1 MSVILNVSQVEKY
14 FGSQGSVT
22 RALDNISF
30 RVEKGEFLGIMGPS
44 GSGKSTL
51 LNCIAGID
59 SVSTG
64 HIYME
69 DEDITMMKQPQ
80 MSAFRRKHLGLLFQD
95 LNLLDTLNAREN
107 IALSLTMQ
115 MSSPKEIHQ
124 RIDAL
129 AKAMGIEELL
139 SCYPW
144 QLSGGKKQ
152 CVACARALIKE
163 PRLILADEPTGAL
176 DSASSQMLM
185 RTLESINQNMHSTI
199 MMVTHD
205 PFSASYAKRIL
216 FIKDGRIFNELI
228 RGDDSRR
235 DFFQRILEVTTLL
248 GGDVV
253 SGY

>member
-1 MSVILNVSQVEKY
+1 
-14 FGSQGSVT
+14 
-22 RALDNISF
+22 
-30 RVEKGEFLGIMGPS
+30 
-44 GSGKSTL
+44 
-51 LNCIAGID
+51 
-59 SVSTG
+59 
-64 HIYME
+64 
-69 DEDITMMKQPQ
+69 MMKQPQ

-115 MSSPKEIHQ
+115 MSPPKEIHQ

-144 QLSGGKKQ
+144 QLSGGQKQ

-205 PFSASYAKRIL
+205 PFSASYARRIL
-216 FIKDGRIFNELI
+216 FIKDGHIFNELI
-228 RGDDSRR
+228 RGDDSRKA
-235 DFFQRILEVTTLL
+235 FFQRILEVTTLL

-253 SGY
+253 SAY

>member
-1 MSVILNVSQVEKY
+1 
-14 FGSQGSVT
+14 
-22 RALDNISF
+22 
-30 RVEKGEFLGIMGPS
+30 MGPS
-44 GSGKSTL
+44 GSGKCTL

-95 LNLLDTLNAREN
+95 LNLLVTLNAREN

-115 MSSPKEIHQ
+115 MSPPKEIHQ

-144 QLSGGKKQ
+144 QLSGGQKQ

-205 PFSASYAKRIL
+205 PFSASYARRIL
-216 FIKDGRIFNELI
+216 FIKDGHIFNELI
-228 RGDDSRR
+228 RGDDSRKA
-235 DFFQRILEVTTLL
+235 FFQRILEVTTLL

-253 SGY
+253 SAY

>member
-14 FGSQGSVT
+14 FGGSGSVN

-30 RVEKGEFLGIMGPS
+30 TVEKGEFLGIMGPS
-44 GSGKSTL
+44 CSGKSTL
-51 LNCIAGID
+51 LNCVAGIV

-64 HIYME
+64 HIFIGSR
-69 DEDITMMKQPQ
+69 DITLLKQPA

-95 LNLLDTLNAREN
+95 LNLLETLDAYEN
-107 IALSLTMQ
+107 IALSLSMQ
-115 MSSPKEIHQ
+115 MCAPNEIHR
-124 RIDAL
+124 RIL
-129 AKAMGIEELL
+129 AIAQMMGIEDLL
-139 SCYPW
+139 SRYPW
-144 QLSGGKKQ
+144 QLSGGQKQ
-152 CVACARALIKE
+152 CVTCARALVKS
-163 PRLILADEPTGAL
+163 PALILADEPTGAL
-176 DSASSQMLM
+176 DSASSGMLM
-185 RTLESINQNMHSTI
+185 RTLETINQHTHNTI

>member
-14 FGSQGSVT
+14 FGGSGSVN

-30 RVEKGEFLGIMGPS
+30 TVEKGEFLGIMGPS

-51 LNCIAGID
+51 L
-59 SVSTG
+59 
-64 HIYME
+64 
-69 DEDITMMKQPQ
+69 KQPA

-95 LNLLDTLNAREN
+95 LNLLETLDAYEN
-107 IALSLTMQ
+107 IALSLSMQ
-115 MSSPKEIHQ
+115 MCAPNEIHR
-124 RIDAL
+124 RIL
-129 AKAMGIEELL
+129 AIAQMMGIEDLL
-139 SCYPW
+139 SRYPW
-144 QLSGGKKQ
+144 QLSGGQKQ
-152 CVACARALIKE
+152 CVTCARALVKS
-163 PRLILADEPTGAL
+163 PALILADEPTGAL
-176 DSASSQMLM
+176 DSASSGMLM
-185 RTLESINQNMHSTI
+185 RTLETINQHTHNTI

>member
-115 MSSPKEIHQ
+115 MSPPKEIHQ

-139 SCYPW
+139 SCYP
-144 QLSGGKKQ
+144 
-152 CVACARALIKE
+152 C
-163 PRLILADEPTGAL
+163 
-176 DSASSQMLM
+176 SSQ
-185 RTLESINQNMHSTI
+185 
-199 MMVTHD
+199 
-205 PFSASYAKRIL
+205 A
-216 FIKDGRIFNELI
+216 GRSNVSPVPAPS
-228 RGDDSRR
+228 SRSR
-235 DFFQRILEVTTLL
+235 
-248 GGDVV
+248 V
-253 SGY
+253 SSLRMNRPAHWIPPAHRC

>member
-22 RALDNISF
+22 RTLDNISF

-115 MSSPKEIHQ
+115 MSPPKEIHQ

-144 QLSGGKKQ
+144 QLSGGQKQ

-205 PFSASYAKRIL
+205 PFSASYARRIL
-216 FIKDGRIFNELI
+216 FIKDGHIFNELI
-228 RGDDSRR
+228 RGDDSRKA
-235 DFFQRILEVTTLL
+235 FFQRILEVTTLL

-253 SGY
+253 SAY